1 MSDNSDRYNSNN
13 SLRINI
19 IKKTKKLFFFNRKKK
34 SVPLNNEIRPD
45 NNIIKPVYKLLD
57 YISLAKIFAV
67 FAVVILHTN
76 GRFWSFKYNF
86 YKNYWISA
94 NIIECVFYF
103 AVPVFVLC
111 IGATLL
117 DFNEKYGLI
126 KYYRRRIF
134 KVIIPLLSWNVILY
148 FYRTYFLKNFPK
160 GKISFAYLWDLYYNH
175 RIYFIFG
182 SFHQF
187 LVVYMFIPL
196 VAYVKKL
203 NKIKI
208 YSYCFIILLVTQ
220 SLIPYIINAFHLPL
234 VWIYKRYIEYIIY
247 IFPGYI
253 IQNYKFP
260 RLYRYII
267 YILGISGLLIH
278 IFGTQILTLRYRR
291 IKSMHKGYFNI
302 PCILYSCSIF
312 LFIKEN
318 SYLLLKIINR
328 KYINKIGS
336 LTIGPFF
343 LHLPLIDTFH
353 KYMKIDTYSFNYRL
367 YGGIFVCTICLIIT
381 AILKKIPL
389 FNYILP

>member
-1 MSDNSDRYNSNN
+1 MSDKSDRFNLNN
-13 SLRINI
+13 FLRINI
-19 IKKTKKLFFFNRKKK
+19 IKKSKKLFFFNRKK
-34 SVPLNNEIRPD
+34 SNPLYNEIRPD

-76 GRFWSFKYNF
+76 GKFWKFKYDF

-126 KYYRRRIF
+126 KYYKRRIF

-148 FYRTYFLKNFPK
+148 FYRTYFLKNFPER
-160 GKISFAYLWDLYYNH
+160 KISFAYLWDLYYNH

-196 VAYVKKL
+196 VAYIQKL

-208 YSYCFIILLVTQ
+208 YSYCFIILVVTQ
-220 SLIPYIINAFHLPL
+220 SLIPYIINVFHLPL
-234 VWIYKRYIEYIIY
+234 VWIYKRNIEYIIY

-260 RLYRYII
+260 TLYRYII
-267 YILGISGLLIH
+267 YILGLSGLLIH

-291 IKSMHKGYFNI
+291 INRMHKGYFNI

-318 SYLLLKIINR
+318 AYLLFKIINK

-343 LHLPLIDTFH
+343 LHLPIIDTFH
-353 KYMKIDTYSFNYRL
+353 KYMKIDPYSFNYRL

>member
-1 MSDNSDRYNSNN
+1 MRFSSTIHIR
-13 SLRINI
+13 RII
-19 IKKTKKLFFFNRKKK
+19 RSIPIFFNRKK

-160 GKISFAYLWDLYYNH
+160 GQISFAYLWDLYYNH
-175 RIYFIFG
+175 RIYFIFR

-196 VAYVKKL
+196 VAYIEKL

-220 SLIPYIINAFHLPL
+220 SLIPYIINVFHLPL
-234 VWIYKRYIEYIIY
+234 VWIYKRNIEYIIY

-260 RLYRYII
+260 ILYRYII

-291 IKSMHKGYFNI
+291 INLMHKGYFNI

-318 SYLLLKIINR
+318 AYLLLKIINR

-353 KYMKIDTYSFNYRL
+353 KYMKIDPYSFNYRL
-367 YGGIFVCTICLIIT
+367 YGGIFFCTICLIIT

>member
-1 MSDNSDRYNSNN
+1 MSDMSDRFNLNN
-13 SLRINI
+13 FLRINI
-19 IKKTKKLFFFNRKKK
+19 IKKSKKLFFFNRKK
-34 SVPLNNEIRPD
+34 SIPLNNEIRPD
-45 NNIIKPVYKLLD
+45 KNIIKPVYKLLD

-160 GKISFAYLWDLYYNH
+160 GQISFAYLWDLYYNH

-196 VAYVKKL
+196 VAYIKKL

-208 YSYCFIILLVTQ
+208 YSYCFIILVVTQ
-220 SLIPYIINAFHLPL
+220 SLIPYIINVFHLPL
-234 VWIYKRYIEYIIY
+234 VWIYKRKVKYIIY

-260 RLYRYII
+260 KLYRYII
-267 YILGISGLLIH
+267 YILGLSGLLIH

-291 IKSMHKGYFNI
+291 INLMHKGYFNI

-318 SYLLLKIINR
+318 AYLLFKIINK

-343 LHLPLIDTFH
+343 LHLPIIDTFH
-353 KYMKIDTYSFNYRL
+353 KYMKIDPYSFNYRL